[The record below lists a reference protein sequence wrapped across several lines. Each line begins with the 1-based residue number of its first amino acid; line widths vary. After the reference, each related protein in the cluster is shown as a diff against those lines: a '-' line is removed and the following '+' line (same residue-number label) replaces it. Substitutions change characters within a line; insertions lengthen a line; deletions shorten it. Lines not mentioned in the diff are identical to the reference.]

1 MKPTNPARQTVVGSF
16 ASAAILL
23 TASLAVSPGVTLAET
38 RNDAPEIRNV
48 GVTRVF
54 TPKGLDSNDNSLV
67 ILDGYL
73 PDGCYRVIQPEVHVN
88 ESAKT
93 INIQARAN
101 YFNVP
106 CIEALVPYTQEVDLG
121 MLTGG
126 NYQLEDAAGHHIG
139 TLTVAKALTKYPD
152 DFLYA
157 PVDDL
162 LLDQKETVPG
172 AHIVTLRGRFTN
184 TCMYMEHVDVKY
196 FPDSVEILPVMAMKK
211 GNCADMEVPFSVD
224 VELDSSRLTEGRML
238 VHARSLNGRSVSSIL
253 NVSAN

>member
-1 MKPTNPARQTVVGSF
+1 MRIPKQMLVNSF
-16 ASAAILL
+16 LASATLLL
-23 TASLAVSPGVTLAET
+23 TASSGIALAGTHRVV
-38 RNDAPEIRNV
+38 DEIRNV

-54 TPKGLDSNDNSLV
+54 TPKGLDSNDNSIV

-73 PDGCYRVIQPEVHVN
+73 PDGCYRVTKPEVHVDDATK
-88 ESAKT
+88 SIT
-93 INIQARAN
+93 IQARAN

-121 MLTGG
+121 MLNGG
-126 NYQLEDAAGHHIG
+126 NYQIHDAAGHHIG
-139 TLTVAKALTKYPD
+139 ALMVSKAQSKYPD

-196 FPDSVEILPVMAMKK
+196 FPDTVEILPVMGMKK
-211 GNCADMEVPFSVD
+211 GNCAEMEVPFSVD
-224 VELDSSRLTEGRML
+224 VELDSNRLTEGRML